1 MFFFFFSVKWCL
13 FRSSMLFFCREELV
27 LSLRCC
33 YGKPLTKV
41 ERAKPLGGRRVRK
54 DIVASMTSL
63 DEFFLFSLSS
73 FFRAVL
79 LGGVHLLAF
88 GSRTSS
94 QIHCF
99 FEIFFFPS
107 SVFLS
112 LFYVV
117 LLSFPK
123 FSFPCWILYLKNN
136 LSFFFIFCNFQKT
149 ISWSTC
155 KFPKTWNFE
164 KIKIERYIYI
174 LYI

>member
-1 MFFFFFSVKWCL
+1 
-13 FRSSMLFFCREELV
+13 MLFFCREELV
-27 LSLRCC
+27 LPLRCC

-73 FFRAVL
+73 FSERFRAL

-99 FEIFFFPS
+99 FKIYFFSKFR
-107 SVFLS
+107 
-112 LFYVV
+112 
-117 LLSFPK
+117 
-123 FSFPCWILYLKNN
+123 FSFIVLR
-136 LSFFFIFCNFQKT
+136 SFAFF
-149 ISWSTC
+149 S
-155 KFPKTWNFE
+155 
-164 KIKIERYIYI
+164 
-174 LYI
+174 